1 MRILRGIVSTVL
13 LAGLVARAPAAL
25 PEEVTVASPAKL
37 ELMRG
42 DRVTGSI
49 GLAPGVKLA
58 LIDVAGDYALVRY
71 RNLNGRVLAAS
82 TDLPR
87 VEVAVAPVAA
97 AVVPAPLVPV
107 PSPVAPKANPPAPAA
122 YVPAN
127 AIERALAG
135 KLVHLENG
143 ALRPFDAARLAG
155 VKFYAIYYSASWCAP
170 CREFTPGLVDAYG
183 KIRALYPEF
192 EVVLVNADRSAA
204 DMAAYVR
211 DDRMAWPALRWD
223 AIQGAREITRYAG
236 SGIPCLVLVDEN
248 GKVLSDTNRWGSYVG
263 PDAVVE
269 DAWKI
274 LRDYRRKNPRA
285 KS

>member
-1 MRILRGIVSTVL
+1 MKLFRGAILAVL
-13 LAGLVARAPAAL
+13 LAGLVEPAGAAL
-25 PEEVTVASPAKL
+25 PEAITLTVAAKL
-37 ELMRG
+37 ELTRG
-42 DRVTGSI
+42 DKVTGSI
-49 GLAPGVKLA
+49 GLAPGEKLA

-87 VEVAVAPVAA
+87 AEGAGLPAEVAGPPQPAAALLPSAPVPTERTAR
-97 AVVPAPLVPV
+97 
-107 PSPVAPKANPPAPAA
+107 A

-127 AIERALAG
+127 ALERALAG

-170 CREFTPGLVDAYG
+170 CREFTPGLVDAYA

-211 DDRMAWPALRWD
+211 DDGMAWPAVRWD
-223 AIQGAREITRYAG
+223 AIRDAREITRYAG

-248 GKVLSDTNRWGSYVG
+248 GRVLSDTNRWGRYVG
-263 PDAVVE
+263 PDAVL
-269 DAWKI
+269 DDTWKI
-274 LRDYRRKNPRA
+274 LRDYRRKNPRV
-285 KS
+285 KT